1 MVFIA
6 WVKPGTAAGVDPGT
20 AACVDTGTVAGVVPG
35 PAVGV
40 KPGPADFVAVS
51 MCRSSAAAVLRPVA
65 ELGAVL
71 RRRSSGDVS
80 SEVLRSSL
88 ARSVDV
94 EDGRDAVFAAFA
106 LPPLPAIETPVIRN
120 PKLPG

>member
-1 MVFIA
+1 VAVFIP
-6 WVKPGTAAGVDPGT
+6 WVKPGTAAGVDTGT
-20 AACVDTGTVAGVVPG
+20 AAGVDPG

-51 MCRSSAAAVLRPVA
+51 MCRTSAAAVLRPIA

-80 SEVLRSSL
+80 SDVFSLSSF
-88 ARSVDV
+88 AWSVDV

-106 LPPLPAIETPVIRN
+106 LPPRPAIETPVIRN